1 MKVVGENVVIEKK
14 QKMLVSERKKE
25 ARESDITAPYL
36 RQVGRNLIIPGG
48 TRIIDARGKYVIP
61 VFCVIGG
68 IDPHTHF
75 QLELMGETSVDDFYQ
90 GTKAALAGG
99 TTMIID
105 FVIPK
110 KGESLLEAYERWR
123 QMAEEKVCCDYALH
137 VAITS
142 WSEKVKEEMALL
154 CKEHGVNSFKVF
166 MAYKDMLMLRDG
178 DIYQVFDK
186 CRELGAIALVHAEN
200 GDIIVENAK
209 KLLASGVTGPEGHP
223 LSRPEEVEAEAV
235 YRACVIAKQVSCPLY
250 VVHVMSKL
258 AANMLEAARTDGWKV
273 YGEVLAAALGTD
285 GSHYYHSC
293 WTHAAC
299 HIVSPPLRN
308 DPSTPDALMEKL
320 KR

>member
-1 MKVVGENVVIEKK
+1 VVYFKN
-14 QKMLVSERKKE
+14 LFH
-25 ARESDITAPYL
+25 

-61 VFCVIGG
+61 GG

-142 WSEKVKEEMALL
+142 WSEKV
-154 CKEHGVNSFKVF
+154 
-166 MAYKDMLMLRDG
+166 
-178 DIYQVFDK
+178 
-186 CRELGAIALVHAEN
+186 
-200 GDIIVENAK
+200 
-209 KLLASGVTGPEGHP
+209 
-223 LSRPEEVEAEAV
+223 
-235 YRACVIAKQVSCPLY
+235 
-250 VVHVMSKL
+250 
-258 AANMLEAARTDGWKV
+258 
-273 YGEVLAAALGTD
+273 
-285 GSHYYHSC
+285 
-293 WTHAAC
+293 
-299 HIVSPPLRN
+299 
-308 DPSTPDALMEKL
+308 
-320 KR
+320 